1 MDPADLTPF
10 KASITWIPRTGKSG
24 APGATKIAFEFHG
37 SEEKMAEFIFMIAG
51 GILAGLLGSV
61 LGLGGGILIIPM
73 LTLVFGVPMREAIGA
88 SLVCVIATS
97 SGAASL
103 YVRRR
108 LCDIRLG
115 MTLELATPLG
125 AVAGGVIAGMLKP
138 QILSVLFSIVL
149 LYTAW
154 TMLPKKDESRNA
166 RDSGDGEPSYKTT
179 RLPLGM
185 GASFFAGNVSGL
197 LGVGG
202 GIVKV
207 PVMYMIMRVPL
218 KTAIATSNFMIG
230 VTASAGAFVYFSR
243 GEVHPLVAGS
253 TMLGV
258 FVGATLGSRLLPRIR
273 AEYLKKA
280 FVFVLLYLS
289 LEMFFRGLGFH
300 LLF

>member
-1 MDPADLTPF
+1 M
-10 KASITWIPRTGKSG
+10 
-24 APGATKIAFEFHG
+24 
-37 SEEKMAEFIFMIAG
+37 SEYLFMVAG
-51 GILAGLLGSV
+51 GAFAGLLGSI

-73 LTLVFGVPMREAIGA
+73 LTLLFGIPMREAIGA

-108 LCDIRLG
+108 LCDVRLG
-115 MTLELATPLG
+115 MTLELATTLG
-125 AVAGGVIAGMLKP
+125 AVAGGVIAGLLNA
-138 QILSVLFSIVL
+138 QTLSILFSAL
-149 LYTAW
+149 LIYTAW
-154 TMLPKKDESRNA
+154 TMLRKRDRINNA
-166 RDSGDGEPSYKTT
+166 VDFGDGDTSYRAN

-202 GIVKV
+202 GVVKV
-207 PVMYMIMRVPL
+207 PVMYMLMGVPL
-218 KTAIATSNFMIG
+218 KTALATSNFMIG

-258 FVGATLGSRLLPRIR
+258 FLGATAGSRLLPRIR
-273 AEYLKKA
+273 AEYLKKS

-289 LEMFFRGLGFH
+289 LEMLFKGLGLRLVF
-300 LLF
+300 

>member
-1 MDPADLTPF
+1 M
-10 KASITWIPRTGKSG
+10 
-24 APGATKIAFEFHG
+24 
-37 SEEKMAEFIFMIAG
+37 SEYLFMVAG
-51 GILAGLLGSV
+51 GTFAGLLGSM

-108 LCDIRLG
+108 LCDVRLG
-115 MTLELATPLG
+115 MTLELATTLG
-125 AVAGGVIAGMLKP
+125 AVAGGVIAGLLNA
-138 QILSVLFSIVL
+138 QTLSILFSAL
-149 LYTAW
+149 LIYTAW
-154 TMLPKKDESRNA
+154 SMLRKREEGKNTN
-166 RDSGDGEPSYKTT
+166 DSGSGGRSYKIA

-207 PVMYMIMRVPL
+207 PVMYMIMGVPL
-218 KTAIATSNFMIG
+218 KTALATSNFMIG

-253 TMLGV
+253 TMLGT
-258 FVGATLGSRLLPRIR
+258 FLGATLGSRLLPKIR

-280 FVFVLLYLS
+280 FVLVLIYLS
-289 LEMFFRGLGFH
+289 LEMLFRGLGLRLVF
-300 LLF
+300 

>member
-1 MDPADLTPF
+1 M
-10 KASITWIPRTGKSG
+10 
-24 APGATKIAFEFHG
+24 
-37 SEEKMAEFIFMIAG
+37 SEYLFMVAG
-51 GILAGLLGSV
+51 GALAGLLGSI

-108 LCDIRLG
+108 LCDVRLG
-115 MTLELATPLG
+115 MTLELATTLG
-125 AVAGGVIAGMLKP
+125 AVAGGVIAGLLNA
-138 QILSVLFSIVL
+138 QTLSILFSALL

-154 TMLPKKDESRNA
+154 TMLRK
-166 RDSGDGEPSYKTT
+166 RDRIDNPADFGDGDTSYRTS

-207 PVMYMIMRVPL
+207 PVMYMIMKVPL
-218 KTAIATSNFMIG
+218 KTALATSNFMIG

-253 TMLGV
+253 TMLGA
-258 FVGATLGSRLLPRIR
+258 FLGATLGSRLLPKIR

-280 FVFVLLYLS
+280 FIFILIYLS
-289 LEMFFRGLGFH
+289 LEMLFKGLGLRLVF
-300 LLF
+300 

>member
-1 MDPADLTPF
+1 
-10 KASITWIPRTGKSG
+10 
-24 APGATKIAFEFHG
+24 
-37 SEEKMAEFIFMIAG
+37 MAEFIFMIAG
-51 GILAGLLGSV
+51 GMLAGLLGSV

-115 MTLELATPLG
+115 MTLELATTLG
-125 AVAGGVIAGMLKP
+125 AVAGGVIAGMLNART
-138 QILSVLFSIVL
+138 LSILFSAL
-149 LYTAW
+149 LICTAW
-154 TMLPKKDESRNA
+154 SMLRKRDEAESTG
-166 RDSGDGEPSYKTT
+166 DSSNGGGSY
-179 RLPLGM
+179 RVAHLPLGM

-273 AEYLKKA
+273 AEYLKKV

-289 LEMFFRGLGFH
+289 LEMLFRGLGLR

>member
-1 MDPADLTPF
+1 MSDFFL
-10 KASITWIPRTGKSG
+10 
-24 APGATKIAFEFHG
+24 
-37 SEEKMAEFIFMIAG
+37 MALG
-51 GILAGLLGSV
+51 GMFAGLFGSV
-61 LGLGGGILIIPM
+61 LGLGGGVLIIPM
-73 LTLVFGVPMREAIGA
+73 LTLLFGVPMREAIGA

-115 MTLELATPLG
+115 MTLELATTLG
-125 AVAGGVIAGMLKP
+125 AIAGGVVAGLLRP
-138 QILSVLFSIVL
+138 QILYFLFSAL
-149 LYTAW
+149 LIYTSW
-154 TMLPKKDESRNA
+154 TMLKRKDKNKGSADPNGGEGSRQVA
-166 RDSGDGEPSYKTT
+166 

-207 PVMYMIMRVPL
+207 PVMYLLMRVPL
-218 KTAIATSNFMIG
+218 KTAVATSNFMIG

-258 FVGATLGSRLLPRIR
+258 FVGATVGSRLLSRIE
-273 AEYLKKA
+273 AEYLKRA
-280 FVFVLLYLS
+280 FVLVLAYLS
-289 LEMFFRGLGFH
+289 LEMLFKGLNLR

>member
-1 MDPADLTPF
+1 MSDYL
-10 KASITWIPRTGKSG
+10 
-24 APGATKIAFEFHG
+24 
-37 SEEKMAEFIFMIAG
+37 FMLAG
-51 GILAGLLGSV
+51 GTLAGLLGSI

-108 LCDIRLG
+108 LCDVRLG
-115 MTLELATPLG
+115 MTLELATTLG
-125 AVAGGVIAGMLKP
+125 AVVGGVIAGLLNA
-138 QILSVLFSIVL
+138 QTLSILFSVLLI
-149 LYTAW
+149 YTAW
-154 TMLPKKDESRNA
+154 TMLRKREVVESRGA
-166 RDSGDGEPSYKTT
+166 SSSGGTSYKVAH
-179 RLPLGM
+179 LPLGM

-207 PVMYMIMRVPL
+207 PVMYTMMGVPL
-218 KTAIATSNFMIG
+218 KTALATSNFMIG

-253 TMLGV
+253 TMLGA
-258 FVGATLGSRLLPRIR
+258 FLGATLGSRLLPKIR

-280 FVFVLLYLS
+280 FVLVLIYLS
-289 LEMFFRGLGFH
+289 LEMLFKGLGLRLAF
-300 LLF
+300 

>member
-1 MDPADLTPF
+1 
-10 KASITWIPRTGKSG
+10 
-24 APGATKIAFEFHG
+24 
-37 SEEKMAEFIFMIAG
+37 MALG
-51 GILAGLLGSV
+51 GIFAGLLGSV

-73 LTLVFGVPMREAIGA
+73 LTLVFEVPMREAIGA

-103 YVRRR
+103 YVKKH

-115 MTLELATPLG
+115 MTLELATTLG
-125 AVAGGVIAGMLKP
+125 AIAGGVVAGIMKP
-138 QILSVLFSIVL
+138 QILCIFFSAL
-149 LYTAW
+149 LIYTAG
-154 TMLPKKDESRNA
+154 TMLRKKSDGSIGDEMKNT
-166 RDSGDGEPSYKTT
+166 GNLNYKEGSYKITH
-179 RLPLGM
+179 LPLGM

-202 GIVKV
+202 GIIKV
-207 PVMYMIMRVPL
+207 PVMYLLMRVPL
-218 KTAIATSNFMIG
+218 KTAVATSNFMIG

-258 FVGATLGSRLLPRIR
+258 FLGATLGSRLFPKIK

-280 FVFVLLYLS
+280 FVFILLYLS
-289 LEMFFRGLGFH
+289 LEMLFKGFGLH

>member
-1 MDPADLTPF
+1 M
-10 KASITWIPRTGKSG
+10 S
-24 APGATKIAFEFHG
+24 EFFF
-37 SEEKMAEFIFMIAG
+37 MAIG
-51 GILAGLLGSV
+51 GMLAGLLGSV
-61 LGLGGGILIIPM
+61 LGLGGGVLIIPM
-73 LTLVFGVPMREAIGA
+73 LTLIFGVPMREAIGA

-103 YVRRR
+103 YVKRH

-115 MTLELATPLG
+115 MTLELATTLG
-125 AVAGGVIAGMLKP
+125 AIAGGIVAGILRP
-138 QILSVLFSIVL
+138 QLLLILFSAL
-149 LYTAW
+149 LIYTAL
-154 TMLPKKDESRNA
+154 TMFKKKDEKENT
-166 RDSGDGEPSYKTT
+166 GDLNYIDKSYKIAN
-179 RLPLGM
+179 LPLGM

-207 PVMYMIMRVPL
+207 PVMYLLMRVPL
-218 KTAIATSNFMIG
+218 KTAVATSNFMIG

-258 FVGATLGSRLLPRIR
+258 FFGATLGARLFPKIKT
-273 AEYLKKA
+273 EYLKKA
-280 FVFVLLYLS
+280 LVFILLYLS
-289 LEMFFRGLGFH
+289 LEMLLKGLGFH

>member
-1 MDPADLTPF
+1 MV
-10 KASITWIPRTGKSG
+10 
-24 APGATKIAFEFHG
+24 
-37 SEEKMAEFIFMIAG
+37 AG
-51 GILAGLLGSV
+51 GLFAGLFGSV
-61 LGLGGGILIIPM
+61 LGLGGGVLIIPM
-73 LTLVFGVPMREAIGA
+73 LTLVFGVPMREAIAA

-103 YVRRR
+103 YVKRR

-115 MTLELATPLG
+115 MTLELATTLG
-125 AVAGGVIAGMLKP
+125 AIAGGVIAGLLNA
-138 QILSVLFSIVL
+138 QTLSILFSALL

-154 TMLPKKDESRNA
+154 TMLRKRDRIDNPA
-166 RDSGDGEPSYKTT
+166 DSGDGDTSYRTN

-185 GASFFAGNVSGL
+185 GASFLAGNVSGL

-202 GIVKV
+202 GVVKV
-207 PVMYMIMRVPL
+207 PVMYMIMGVPL
-218 KTAIATSNFMIG
+218 KTALATSNFMIG

-258 FVGATLGSRLLPRIR
+258 FLGASLGSRLLPKIR

-280 FVFVLLYLS
+280 FVLVLVYLS
-289 LEMFFRGLGFH
+289 LEMLFKGLGLH
-300 LLF
+300 LVF

>member
-1 MDPADLTPF
+1 MSDFFL
-10 KASITWIPRTGKSG
+10 
-24 APGATKIAFEFHG
+24 
-37 SEEKMAEFIFMIAG
+37 MALG
-51 GILAGLLGSV
+51 GMFAGLFGSV
-61 LGLGGGILIIPM
+61 LGLGGGVLIIPM
-73 LTLVFGVPMREAIGA
+73 LTLLFGVPMREAIGA

-115 MTLELATPLG
+115 MTLELATTLG
-125 AVAGGVIAGMLKP
+125 AIAGGVAAGLLRP
-138 QILSVLFSIVL
+138 QILCFLFSAL
-149 LYTAW
+149 LIYTSW
-154 TMLPKKDESRNA
+154 TMLKRKDKNKGSVDPNGGEGSRQVA
-166 RDSGDGEPSYKTT
+166 

-207 PVMYMIMRVPL
+207 PVMYLLMRVPL
-218 KTAIATSNFMIG
+218 KTAVATSNFMIG

-258 FVGATLGSRLLPRIR
+258 FVGATVGSRLLSRIE
-273 AEYLKKA
+273 AEYLKRA
-280 FVFVLLYLS
+280 FVLVLAYLS
-289 LEMFFRGLGFH
+289 LEMLFKGLNLR

>member
-1 MDPADLTPF
+1 MSDF
-10 KASITWIPRTGKSG
+10 
-24 APGATKIAFEFHG
+24 F
-37 SEEKMAEFIFMIAG
+37 FMIVG

-61 LGLGGGILIIPM
+61 LGLGGGVLIIPM

-103 YVRRR
+103 YVKKR
-108 LCDIRLG
+108 LTDIRLG
-115 MTLELATPLG
+115 MTLELATTLG
-125 AVAGGVIAGMLKP
+125 AVVGGVIAGIMRP
-138 QILSVLFSIVL
+138 QILSILFSSL
-149 LYTAW
+149 LAYTAW
-154 TMLPKKDESRNA
+154 TMLRRKPDGSRGDETRTASNFDN
-166 RDSGDGEPSYKTT
+166 RDGSYNITH
-179 RLPLGM
+179 LPLGM
-185 GASFFAGNVSGL
+185 GASFFAGNISGL

-202 GIVKV
+202 GIIKV
-207 PVMYMIMRVPL
+207 PVMYLLMRVPL
-218 KTAIATSNFMIG
+218 KTAVATSNFMIG

-243 GEVHPLVAGS
+243 GEIHPLVAGS

-258 FVGATLGSRLLPRIR
+258 FFGATLGSRLLPKIK

-289 LEMFFRGLGFH
+289 LEMLFKGLGLH

>member
-1 MDPADLTPF
+1 MSDLL
-10 KASITWIPRTGKSG
+10 
-24 APGATKIAFEFHG
+24 
-37 SEEKMAEFIFMIAG
+37 FMVLG
-51 GILAGLLGSV
+51 GMLAGLFGSV

-73 LTLVFGVPMREAIGA
+73 LTLVFGIPMREAIGV

-103 YVRRR
+103 FVKRQ

-115 MTLELATPLG
+115 MTLELATTLG
-125 AVAGGVIAGMLKP
+125 AIAGGIVAGVMEPRL
-138 QILSVLFSIVL
+138 LSVLFSAL
-149 LYTAW
+149 LMYTAW
-154 TMLPKKDESRNA
+154 SMLRKRAETENPGDLNQAGESYR
-166 RDSGDGEPSYKTT
+166 ST

-185 GASFFAGNVSGL
+185 GASFLAGNVSGL

-202 GIVKV
+202 GVVKV
-207 PVMYMIMRVPL
+207 PVMYLLMRVPL
-218 KTAIATSNFMIG
+218 KTALATSNFMIG

-258 FVGATLGSRLLPRIR
+258 FLGATFGSRLLPRIKTKF
-273 AEYLKKA
+273 LKRL
-280 FVFVLLYLS
+280 FVLVLFYLS
-289 LEMFFRGLGFH
+289 LEMLFKGLGLH

>member
-1 MDPADLTPF
+1 MSDLL
-10 KASITWIPRTGKSG
+10 
-24 APGATKIAFEFHG
+24 
-37 SEEKMAEFIFMIAG
+37 FMLLG
-51 GILAGLLGSV
+51 GMVAGLFGSV

-73 LTLVFGVPMREAIGA
+73 LTLLFGLPMREAIGV

-103 YVRRR
+103 FVKRR

-115 MTLELATPLG
+115 MTLELATTLG
-125 AVAGGVIAGMLKP
+125 AVAGGVVAGIMDQRL
-138 QILSVLFSIVL
+138 LSVLFSGL
-149 LYTAW
+149 LIYTAC
-154 TMLPKKDESRNA
+154 TMLRKEAETGHSDAANPMYESYQMAN
-166 RDSGDGEPSYKTT
+166 
-179 RLPLGM
+179 LPVGM

-207 PVMYMIMRVPL
+207 PVMYVLMRVPL
-218 KTAIATSNFMIG
+218 KTALATSNFMIG

-243 GEVHPLVAGS
+243 GEVQPLVAGS

-258 FVGATLGSRLLPRIR
+258 FLGATAGSRLLPKIK
-273 AEYLKKA
+273 AGSLKKA
-280 FVFVLLYLS
+280 FIVVLVYLS
-289 LEMFFRGLGFH
+289 FEMLFKGLGFR